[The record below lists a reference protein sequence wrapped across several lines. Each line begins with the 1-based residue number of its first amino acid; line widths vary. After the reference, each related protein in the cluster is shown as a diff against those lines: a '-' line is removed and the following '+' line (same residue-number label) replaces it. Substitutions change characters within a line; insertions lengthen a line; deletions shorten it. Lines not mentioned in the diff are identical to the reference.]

1 MMEKVIL
8 TWGLVVIVHALNY
21 ITYAVF
27 GVDYIFLFLSGIWA
41 GIGIIILHRVIK

>member
-1 MMEKVIL
+1 MMEKAIL
-8 TWGLVVIVHALNY
+8 ALSLVVIVNGLNY